1 MRKAVVLAVILI
13 SCIPWI
19 TTCGAV
25 DSTSQEEEISIS
37 SYEDSPQSSVS
48 YDTASSSSSS
58 YSSEYSSSSTSSNAV
73 DDTSHSSQ
81 YGASSS
87 AQNTTYRITYYIKT
101 LDGEIQSVPNVMWIE
116 NGNYPDYTV
125 GENTT
130 VSALKNAETARFSFE
145 FLGWYCDSA
154 CTIPFNGV
162 LGTGNEGDV
171 ALYAQVRKTVK

>member
-25 DSTSQEEEISIS
+25 DSTSQEEEISTS
-37 SYEDSPQSSVS
+37 SYEEFPQSSVS
-48 YDTASSSSSS
+48 YDTANSSSSS
-58 YSSEYSSSSTSSNAV
+58 YSSEGNSSSTSSIV
-73 DDTSHSSQ
+73 DDTSNSSQ
-81 YGASSS
+81 DWASSS
-87 AQNTTYRITYYIKT
+87 AQNTTYSITYYIKT
-101 LDGEIQSVPNVMWIE
+101 LDGEIKPVPNAMWIE
-116 NGNYPDYTV
+116 NGNYPMDYTV

-154 CTIPFNGV
+154 CTTPFNGV

-171 ALYAQVRKTVK
+171 TLYAQVRKTAK